1 MNLSNI
7 KKLVLGEGKVILIDG
22 DDALV
27 VMSFN
32 EYEKVKNKN
41 LGLSSALLESR
52 TPIMVEKLEPQ
63 TQPEPQLNIEK
74 PTSEL
79 TLDDLPF

>member
-7 KKLVLGEGKVILIDG
+7 KKIVLEEGKVVIIDG

-27 VMSFN
+27 VMSFD
-32 EYEKVKNKN
+32 EYKKLKSLPREEKKIELPQPVI
-41 LGLSSALLESR
+41 LPEPRSAL
-52 TPIMVEKLEPQ
+52 P
-63 TQPEPQLNIEK
+63 EK
-74 PTSEL
+74 PLAEL